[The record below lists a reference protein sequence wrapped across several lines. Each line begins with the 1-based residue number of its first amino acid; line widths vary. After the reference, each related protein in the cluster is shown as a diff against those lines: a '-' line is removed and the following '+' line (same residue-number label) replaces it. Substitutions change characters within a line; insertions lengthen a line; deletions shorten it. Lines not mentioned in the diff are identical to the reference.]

1 MSIYILAGDELVPKD
16 DIVNDLKTKYESY
29 DFKKIYIDDKRG
41 IAITEAKNNAF
52 LYLSTFD
59 MFGRGKILYIVAM
72 NNKIG
77 LDILEY
83 IYEVVYDAV
92 VVLDIRSNEYD
103 SLKKNSF
110 IKKNLKSFEIHNF
123 TKLQESVR
131 DSSIQNIINLF
142 DTNNIKFQ
150 NQEDKLLC
158 ANFMF
163 DNSDYN
169 LTKIRK
175 EIDMLKILNQSFYT
189 FEDIQSL
196 IPRSFNGNFYVV
208 IDKIFLS
215 SSKLEVMNN
224 LEQYFRFFKKSDYQ
238 SFFNIL
244 VDTLVEYL
252 RFSNNVPCK
261 RKVNTFKFKRAKINI
276 INPEELLNEIK
287 QLQFE
292 VRCGKTDIT
301 EEFFYILYRYLQ

>member
-1 MSIYILAGDELVPKD
+1 MSIYILAGDELAPKD
-16 DIVNDLKTKYESY
+16 DKVKELKNKYDSY

-41 IAITEAKNNAF
+41 ITMTEAKNNAF

-77 LDILEY
+77 LDILED
-83 IYEVVYDAV
+83 IYDVVYDSIV
-92 VVLDIRSNEYD
+92 ILDIRSNEYD
-103 SLKKNSF
+103 SLKRNSF
-110 IKKNLKSFEIHNF
+110 IKKNIDSFEIHNF
-123 TKLQESVR
+123 TKLQESIK

-142 DTNNIKFQ
+142 DTDNIKFKS
-150 NQEDKLLC
+150 QEDKLLS

-175 EIDMLKILNQSFYT
+175 EIDMLRILNQSFYT
-189 FEDIQSL
+189 FDDIQSL
-196 IPRSFNGNFYVV
+196 IPRSFNGNLYVV

-215 SSKLEVMNN
+215 SSKLEVMNS
-224 LEQYFRFFKKSDYQ
+224 LEQYFKFFKKSDYQ

-252 RFSNNVPCK
+252 RFSNRVPCK
-261 RKVNTFKFKRAKINI
+261 RKVNTYKFKRAKINI
-276 INPEELLNEIK
+276 VNPEEFLNEIK

-292 VRCGKTDIT
+292 VRCGKTDII